1 MKNIEI
7 IPIARKKLVQRGISE
22 EWIRETINFPDQI
35 VSGYGG
41 RKIAHRKYMIENK
54 EYLLRVVCEEEKDI
68 IVVVTAYLTS
78 QKARYWKEN
87 ENED

>member
-1 MKNIEI
+1 MV
-7 IPIARKKLVQRGISE
+7 RRGISE
-22 EWIRETINFPDQI
+22 EWIRETINSPNQI

-78 QKARYWKEN
+78 QKDRYWKEN